1 MGRVDWVELGAA
13 GRFVVRSSL
22 FIISIIFVSNWEGR
36 RVFCWSDGGMEEGA
50 MEGGGLIFISL
61 VSSRGVEGR
70 RSRCGGEEERESLVL
85 IKLIINN

>member
-1 MGRVDWVELGAA
+1 
-13 GRFVVRSSL
+13 
-22 FIISIIFVSNWEGR
+22 
-36 RVFCWSDGGMEEGA
+36 MEEGA